1 MRVNGITITAF
12 GAMLAG
18 AVGWIQSGE
27 MQHQDTRQAIRLP
40 AMQRDMLLTEMRGL
54 LTSVNGILRGVAA
67 RDTALMRASAANG
80 GMAGMM
86 RGEGMGMGM
95 GMGGGR
101 GMHAGSG
108 RGMGAGRGMGPMM
121 PAEFRS
127 QFHSTRLAF
136 DSLASSIS
144 AGVGADTVVA
154 RLARITDNCLAC
166 HATYRLEILPP

>member
-1 MRVNGITITAF
+1 MRVNGVTITAF
-12 GAMLAG
+12 GAILAG
-18 AVGWIQSGE
+18 TVGWIQSGE
-27 MQHQDTRQAIRLP
+27 LQHQDSRQAIRLP
-40 AMQRDMLLTEMRGL
+40 MMQRDMLLTEMRGL

-67 RDTALMRASAANG
+67 RDTALMRASAANA

-86 RGEGMGMGM
+86 RGEGMGMG
-95 GMGGGR
+95 GGR
-101 GMHAGSG
+101 GMHAGAG
-108 RGMGAGRGMGPMM
+108 QGMGAGHGMGPMM

-127 QFHSTRLAF
+127 LFHSTRVAF

-166 HATYRLEILPP
+166 HATYRLEIIPP